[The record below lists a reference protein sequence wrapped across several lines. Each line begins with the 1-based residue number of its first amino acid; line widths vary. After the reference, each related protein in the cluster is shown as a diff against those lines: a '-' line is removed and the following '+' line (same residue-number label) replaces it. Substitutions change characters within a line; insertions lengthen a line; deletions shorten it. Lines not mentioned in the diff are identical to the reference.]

1 MLGKFSI
8 IAAIAA
14 TLMIPAS
21 LSAQPASYGAPPA
34 AGGGGGGGPGVG
46 PGGGGGGPAA
56 GARRGYGNRNVTIN
70 RNVYVNRGGPIVGRR
85 YHGGVWYG
93 PGRHFWHGRW
103 YAYGVGPCWLPS
115 PIGYV
120 WVCG

>member
-8 IAAIAA
+8 IATIAA

-34 AGGGGGGGPGVG
+34 GGGGGGGGPGAG

-56 GARRGYGNRNVTIN
+56 GAKRGYVNRNVTIN

-93 PGRHFWHGRW
+93 TGRHFWHGRW
-103 YAYGVGPCWLPS
+103 YAYGAGPCWLAS
-115 PIGYV
+115 PVGYV